1 MSVKVRQ
8 ELIKEMII
16 ESGIPI
22 PKARASYEGK
32 YSKLV
37 KDLGPENPLRVET
50 RKEANGAAHAIRQA
64 GYRAVIRKMSLEGQ
78 TFYRVWR
85 AGEKSYVDRQ
95 S

>member
-1 MSVKVRQ
+1 
-8 ELIKEMII
+8 MII

-22 PKARASYEGK
+22 PKARASYQGK

-37 KDLGPENPLRVET
+37 KDLGPDSPLRVET
-50 RKEANGAAHAIRQA
+50 RKEANGAAHAIRKA
-64 GYRAVIRKMSLEGQ
+64 GFRAVMRKYEEEGQ